1 MLEEAGI
8 SHVSEPPVR
17 LGPDGPHAHP
27 PRTGHTRLDLALALS
42 AIFIS
47 GVSLYIAIEHGK
59 TERDL
64 VAANSWP
71 FLRPAIDNDYGPGHD
86 LEIGVSNGGVGPAK
100 VKTYEVFYQGAPVA
114 NPLDL
119 LRRCCGLSTDP
130 ALVKKQINNAFLT
143 SRIDDQVLRP
153 GEANIVFQLRRKIAE
168 PHLVDRFN
176 ETLRVLT
183 YRACYCSVFDE
194 CWTTNLMSTDVQ
206 HVTVCPRPKV
216 RFDPNGG
223 R

>member
-1 MLEEAGI
+1 M
-8 SHVSEPPVR
+8 SEPPVH
-17 LGPDGPHAHP
+17 LSPDGPDAHP
-27 PRTGHTRLDLALALS
+27 RRTGQNRLDLALALS

-47 GVSLYIAIEHGK
+47 GVSLYVAIEHGK

-100 VKTYEVFYQGAPVA
+100 VKSYEVFYLGAPVA
-114 NPLDL
+114 NPFDL

-130 ALVKKQINNAFLT
+130 AVEKKQINNAFVT
-143 SRIDDQVLRP
+143 SRVDDQVLRP
-153 GEANIVFQLRRKIAE
+153 GEANIVFQLRRKFTE
-168 PHLVDRFN
+168 PHLVDRFH

-183 YRACYCSVFDE
+183 YRACYCSVFDK
-194 CWTTNLMSTDVQ
+194 CWTTTLMSTDVTP
-206 HVTVCPRPKV
+206 VRTCPAPKV